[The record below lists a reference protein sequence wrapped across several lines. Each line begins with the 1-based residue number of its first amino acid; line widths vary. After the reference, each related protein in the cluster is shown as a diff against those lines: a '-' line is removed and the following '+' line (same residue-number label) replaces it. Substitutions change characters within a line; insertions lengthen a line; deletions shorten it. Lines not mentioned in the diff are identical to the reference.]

1 MNITTTSTSATS
13 VSPINHHSYT
23 AVGLLAVVSVS
34 TAFAS
39 PFPLTYRET
48 RTGRHIPARP
58 DVAGGDATGGGG
70 ERGKIAKRRRR
81 QRKIWVC
88 CLGCNTARKHV
99 KRKHQS
105 IIHSR
110 WNASIRPPSRPS
122 VQQQV
127 SGCSNELRRLASHNS
142 LLLHH

>member
-1 MNITTTSTSATS
+1 MAEFNVQLQIESSAFLSCYCYQTSYVSAFKCILQRHLRQRRQFP
-13 VSPINHHSYT
+13 PINHHGYT

-81 QRKIWVC
+81 RRKIWVC

-99 KRKHQS
+99 KRKKTN
-105 IIHSR
+105 R
-110 WNASIRPPSRPS
+110 
-122 VQQQV
+122 
-127 SGCSNELRRLASHNS
+127 
-142 LLLHH
+142 

>member
-58 DVAGGDATGGGG
+58 DVAGGDATGGGSG
-70 ERGKIAKRRRR
+70 GK
-81 QRKIWVC
+81 
-88 CLGCNTARKHV
+88 
-99 KRKHQS
+99 
-105 IIHSR
+105 
-110 WNASIRPPSRPS
+110 
-122 VQQQV
+122 
-127 SGCSNELRRLASHNS
+127 
-142 LLLHH
+142 